1 MEIFPKLLQTLT
13 EVKQTPIQESRKLE
27 LAPLIHYISQKLNN
41 GDPVNLNFICTHNSR
56 RSQFS
61 QVWAKVA
68 SDYFG
73 IVLGSYSGGVEITA
87 FNPRAIKSLEEM
99 GFEIQSGAG
108 SNPTYEIKYAKDR
121 PAIIAFSKIFSDEIN
136 PKNDFAA
143 VMTCDHADK
152 NCPFI
157 PGAEVRLP
165 LKYEDPK
172 LFDDTELE
180 SQKYRERSIQIA
192 SELFYV
198 FGMVQEQETQ
208 N

>member
-1 MEIFPKLLQTLT
+1 MEVYPKLEQTLS
-13 EVKQTPIQESRKLE
+13 EVQQTPIHEDRKLE
-27 LAPLIHYISQKLNN
+27 LAPLIHYITQKLNN
-41 GDPVNLNFICTHNSR
+41 GDPINLNFICTHNSR

-61 QVWAKVA
+61 QVWAQVA
-68 SDYFG
+68 SDYYG
-73 IVLGSYSGGVEITA
+73 IDIGSYSGGVEITA
-87 FNPRAIKSLEEM
+87 FNPRAINSLKEM
-99 GFEIQSGAG
+99 GFEIQSSPG

-121 PAIIAFSKIFSDEIN
+121 SAIIAFSKIFSDEIN

-180 SQKYRERSIQIA
+180 RQKYRERSIQIS

-198 FGMVQEQETQ
+198 FGMVQKQVAQT
-208 N
+208 

>member
-1 MEIFPKLLQTLT
+1 MELYPKLEQTLT
-13 EVKQTPIQESRKLE
+13 EVQQTPIQESRKLE
-27 LAPLIHYISQKLNN
+27 LAPLIQYITQKLNN

-61 QVWAKVA
+61 QVWAQVA
-68 SDYFG
+68 SDYYG
-73 IVLGSYSGGVEITA
+73 IDIGSYSGGVEITA
-87 FNPRAIKSLEEM
+87 FNPRAINSLKEM
-99 GFEIQSGAG
+99 GFEIQSSPG

-121 PAIIAFSKIFSDEIN
+121 AAIIAFSKIFSDEIN

-180 SQKYRERSIQIA
+180 RQMYRERSIQIA

-198 FGMVQEQETQ
+198 FGMVQKQVSQT
-208 N
+208 